1 MGIALQA
8 PGCQLGP
15 GLEVELLGKGV
26 EANGHEISGKVDVTS
41 GKVDVRGNIV
51 RSWQKLQMVL

>member
-1 MGIALQA
+1 MGMGLALQA

-15 GLEVELLGKGV
+15 GLRLSYLERVGKLMDV
-26 EANGHEISGKVDVTS
+26 RVDVTC
-41 GKVDVRGNIV
+41 GKLDVRGNIV